1 MSRVETREQA
11 VLESLLPRYVAEG
24 FTVVIHPSP
33 ALLPPFMRNYRPDAI
48 ALKSDKKIAIE
59 IKGNDSNVRKHEA
72 NISELF
78 SHHPDWELRIYY
90 TPGYPQERALEPPTA
105 GAVEKAI
112 EESLKLRDSG
122 HPVAAIMIAW
132 AALEGIG
139 RALLPERLA
148 RPQPAER
155 LVEVLAS
162 EGIAAP
168 DEADVLRRAAELRN
182 AVAHGQLAAAPAAE
196 RIDELIVVV
205 RSLASL
211 LSPSSAQ
218 PKSSP

>member
-1 MSRVETREQA
+1 MSRVGTREQA

-24 FTVVIHPSP
+24 FTVVTHPSP

-48 ALKSDKKIAIE
+48 ALKPDKKIAIE
-59 IKGNDSNVRKHEA
+59 IKGDNSNVKKHGED
-72 NISELF
+72 ISELF
-78 SHHPDWELRIYY
+78 SHHPDWELRVYY
-90 TPGYPQERALEPPTA
+90 APGYTQERALEPPTA
-105 GAVEKAI
+105 EAVEKAI
-112 EESLKLRDSG
+112 EESSKLKDSG
-122 HPVAAIMIAW
+122 HPVAAVMIAW

-148 RPQPAER
+148 QPQSAER

-162 EGIAAP
+162 EGIVAP
-168 DEADVLRRAAELRN
+168 NESGTLRRAAELRN
-182 AVAHGQLAAAPAAE
+182 AVAHGQLTVAPAAE

-205 RSLASL
+205 RSLAGL